1 MIMQIRIMIKNK
13 SLHLKVNFKTCLRN
27 LRVDKAQ
34 ENGILSGNNPS
45 FERKQRLL
53 GQSLLGFCVI
63 PHQCSSTWWR
73 IWGIWIGQYIY
84 AGIKWEYILS
94 KISNEMYI
102 NSFPFSMPID
112 CPWWWIWNGGLYL
125 FLGPLWMLL

>member
-1 MIMQIRIMIKNK
+1 MTKNK

-53 GQSLLGFCVI
+53 RFYVI
-63 PHQCSSTWWR
+63 PHQCSST
-73 IWGIWIGQYIY
+73 
-84 AGIKWEYILS
+84 
-94 KISNEMYI
+94 
-102 NSFPFSMPID
+102 
-112 CPWWWIWNGGLYL
+112 
-125 FLGPLWMLL
+125 